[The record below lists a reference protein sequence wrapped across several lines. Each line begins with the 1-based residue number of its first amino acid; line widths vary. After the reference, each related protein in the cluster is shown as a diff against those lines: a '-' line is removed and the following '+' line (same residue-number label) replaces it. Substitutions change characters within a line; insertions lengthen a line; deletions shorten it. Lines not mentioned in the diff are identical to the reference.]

1 VISLIKLLNIVNK
14 PIKLTIMKQFSLSY
28 FKVIFFLLCPSLL
41 LSQEVLEGKT
51 INDATGEV
59 VPFVNVI
66 EKGTSNGTTSDFEG
80 NFSISV
86 PSLPTTLVFSY
97 LGFETQELNV
107 TENSPLTIRFTE
119 SAAALDEVV
128 VTGLAT
134 SVKRSNSANAVA
146 SISADELTGT
156 TPPPTLDGA
165 LYGKFPGAIVNANS
179 GAPGGGLSVKLRGAT
194 SIQGNTQPLYIVDGV
209 YIDNS
214 SIAAGLNTVSAAAAG
229 GSASN
234 QDNPTNR
241 IADINPEDIANI
253 EILKGASA
261 AAIYG
266 SRAAAGVVIITTKRG
281 KAGETKF
288 RLSQSIGW
296 SEAINLLGV
305 RDYTE
310 ERVLES
316 FGEEDRQAFVAARD
330 AGRLVDYEN
339 EIYGEKGIIAIT
351 NFSMSGGSENT
362 KFFTGVTHNNEE
374 GIVKGTGYE
383 KTSLRLNLDHSPE
396 DFLKFTLS
404 TNYIHS
410 ISNRGFFNNDNS
422 GTTIGIALTATR
434 PWDQL
439 FPNEDGIYPD
449 HPNNSSNPLQTRDLV
464 TNKETVNRLI
474 MGGTAN
480 LDIYRADKS
489 NLELILRGGIDFYG
503 QQSRAIFPKEL
514 QFQKI
519 SNGGLN
525 GVSVQGDTQNKN
537 YNLSAFLVH
546 NYFTDS
552 DINFR
557 TQFGVT
563 REYFDQNIEL
573 ITATGLVASETNVD
587 QAANTGVNQTRLLQ
601 EDSGFF
607 AQEEVNFQDKF
618 IATVGIRGDKSSNN
632 GDANKLFYYP
642 KASLAVNLNEFDF
655 WNEASAWN
663 QFKLRLAYGEA
674 GNFPP
679 FGGLF
684 TSYNAFSTDGIL
696 GISLIGVRGDGDLR
710 SERQKELEFGTDVGF
725 FNNRVNLS
733 ATYYIKTIED
743 LILQANLEPST
754 GFTSQFVNAG
764 SLENKGIEIGL
775 NTTPV
780 FTDDIHWNLGINFF
794 KNTSEITE
802 LDVPPFNVGAFGASL
817 GTFRI
822 EEGKSATQIVGGYPD
837 GLRVI
842 GNAEPDFQMGFN
854 SDFNYKD
861 LQFTMLWQWKNGGD
875 NVNLTTLLTDLN
887 RTSHDFDEFGA
898 DPSGE
903 LTNGVYRPGAP
914 PEVHVEDASYVR
926 LREVGLYYT
935 LDDDIISGILNGSI
949 DSVKFGLSGTNVLN
963 FFDYNSYDPEVSNF
977 GGSSIFTGVDVLP
990 FPSSKRFLFN
1000 VAVNF

>member
-1 VISLIKLLNIVNK
+1 MKQTKFNHKYFLYLFFLFPLALFSQNTLTGIVNDEK
-14 PIKLTIMKQFSLSY
+14 
-28 FKVIFFLLCPSLL
+28 
-41 LSQEVLEGKT
+41 
-51 INDATGEV
+51 GET
-59 VPFVNVI
+59 VPFANVI
-66 EKGTSNGTTSDFEG
+66 EKGTTNGTTTDVDG
-80 NFSISV
+80 NFTIDV
-86 PSLPTTLVFSY
+86 KSLPTILVFSS
-97 LGFETQELNV
+97 LGYASQEFRAINRNPINV
-107 TENSPLTIRFTE
+107 TLGE
-119 SAAALDEVV
+119 STQALEEVV

-134 SVKRSNSANAVA
+134 SVKRTNSANAV
-146 SISADELTGT
+146 SSLSAAEITGT

-194 SIQGNTQPLYIVDGV
+194 SIQGNTQPLYIIDGV
-209 YIDNS
+209 YVDNS

-288 RLSQSIGW
+288 RLSQSTGW
-296 SEAINLLGV
+296 SEAINLLGL

-316 FGEEDRQAFVAARD
+316 FGQADLDAYIAARD
-330 AGRLVDYEN
+330 AGRLVDYED
-339 EIYGEKGIIAIT
+339 EIYGEKGIISIT
-351 NFSMSGGSENT
+351 NFSMSGGSEKT
-362 KFFTGVTHNNEE
+362 KFFAGVTHNNEK
-374 GIVKGTGYE
+374 GIVLNTGYE
-383 KTSLRLNLDHSPE
+383 KTSLRLNLDHKPT
-396 DFLKFTLS
+396 DFLKLS
-404 TNYIHS
+404 MSSNYIYS
-410 ISNRGFFNNDNS
+410 RSDRGFFNNDNS

-439 FPNEDGIYPD
+439 FPNENGIYPD

-464 TNKETVNRLI
+464 KNSEKVNRVI

-480 LDIYRADKS
+480 LDIYKADNS
-489 NLELILRGGIDFYG
+489 NLELILRGGLDFYG
-503 QQSRAIFPKEL
+503 QGTRAFFPKAL
-514 QFQKI
+514 QFQKL

-525 GVSVQGDTQNKN
+525 GVSAQGDTQNKN

-557 TQFGVT
+557 TQFGLT
-563 REYFDQNIEL
+563 REYFDQNTEL
-573 ITATGLVASETNVD
+573 ITATGLVASESNVD
-587 QAANTGVNQTRLLQ
+587 QASNTGVNQSRLLQ
-601 EDSGFF
+601 EDAGFF
-607 AQEEVNFQDKF
+607 AQEEVNFKDMF

-632 GDANKLFYYP
+632 GNANELFYYP
-642 KASLAVNLNEFDF
+642 KASLAVNLNEFSF
-655 WNEASAWN
+655 WKNESVWN
-663 QFKLRLAYGEA
+663 QFKLRAAYGEA

-679 FGGLF
+679 FGALF
-684 TSYNAFSTDGIL
+684 TSYNAFSTNGIL
-696 GISLIGVRGDGDLR
+696 GISLIGVRGDPNLK

-725 FNNRVNLS
+725 FNGRINLS
-733 ATYYIKTIED
+733 ATYYIKTVDD
-743 LILQANLEPST
+743 LILNAQLEPST

-764 SLENKGIEIGL
+764 SLENKGIELGL
-775 NTTPV
+775 NTTPIS
-780 FTDDIHWNLGINFF
+780 TEKIEWNLGVNFF

-802 LDVPPFNVGAFGASL
+802 LNVPPFNIGAFGASL

-822 EEGKSATQIVGGYPD
+822 EEGKSVTQIVGGYPE

-842 GNAEPDFQMGFN
+842 GDAEPDFQMGFN
-854 SDFNYKD
+854 SDLKYKD
-861 LQFTMLWQWKNGGD
+861 LQFTMLWQWKKGGD

-887 RTSHDFDEFGA
+887 QTSADFDDFGL

-903 LTNGVYRPGAP
+903 LSNGEYRPGAP
-914 PEVHVEDASYVR
+914 PAVHVEDASYVR
-926 LREVGLYYT
+926 LREVGVYYT
-935 LDDDIISGILNGSI
+935 LQKNVLGSILNGSI
-949 DSVKFGLSGTNVLN
+949 DSIKFGVSGTNILN

-977 GGSSIFTGVDVLP
+977 GGGSIFTGVDVLP

-1000 VAVNF
+1000 VSANF

>member
-1 VISLIKLLNIVNK
+1 
-14 PIKLTIMKQFSLSY
+14 MRQFSLSY
-28 FKVIFFLLCPSLL
+28 FKVIFFLLCPAML
-41 LSQEVLEGKT
+41 LSQEVLEGRT
-51 INDATGEV
+51 INESTGEV

-80 NFSISV
+80 NFSITV
-86 PSLPTTLVFSY
+86 QSLPTTLVFSY

-107 TENSPLTIRFTE
+107 TQNSPLTISFVE

-146 SISADELTGT
+146 ALSAEELTGT
-156 TPPPTLDGA
+156 TTPPTLDGA

-209 YIDNS
+209 YVDNS

-288 RLSQSIGW
+288 KFSQSVGW
-296 SEAINLLGV
+296 TEAINLLGV

-316 FGEEDRQAFVAARD
+316 FGEEDRAAFVAARD
-330 AGRLVDYEN
+330 AGTLVDYEE
-339 EIYGEKGIIAIT
+339 EIYGEKGIIIIT
-351 NFSMSGGSENT
+351 NFNMSGGSEKT
-362 KFFTGVTHNNEE
+362 KFFAGITHNNEE
-374 GIVKGTGYE
+374 GIVEGTGYE
-383 KTSLRLNLDHSPE
+383 KTSIRLNLDHSPE

-404 TNYIHS
+404 SNYIHS
-410 ISNRGFFNNDNS
+410 SSDRGFFNNDNS
-422 GTTIGIALTATR
+422 GTTIGIALTSTR
-434 PWDQL
+434 PWDRL

-464 TNKETVNRLI
+464 TNREKVNRLI

-489 NLELILRGGIDFYG
+489 NLELILRGGLDFYG

-546 NYFTDS
+546 NYFTDN
-552 DINFR
+552 DLNFR
-557 TQFGVT
+557 TQLGIT
-563 REYFDQNIEL
+563 REYFDQNIQL
-573 ITATGLVASETNVD
+573 VTATGLVASETNVD

-607 AQEEVNFQDKF
+607 VQEEVNFQKCF
-618 IATVGIRGDKSSNN
+618 
-632 GDANKLFYYP
+632 
-642 KASLAVNLNEFDF
+642 
-655 WNEASAWN
+655 
-663 QFKLRLAYGEA
+663 
-674 GNFPP
+674 
-679 FGGLF
+679 
-684 TSYNAFSTDGIL
+684 
-696 GISLIGVRGDGDLR
+696 
-710 SERQKELEFGTDVGF
+710 
-725 FNNRVNLS
+725 
-733 ATYYIKTIED
+733 
-743 LILQANLEPST
+743 
-754 GFTSQFVNAG
+754 
-764 SLENKGIEIGL
+764 
-775 NTTPV
+775 
-780 FTDDIHWNLGINFF
+780 
-794 KNTSEITE
+794 
-802 LDVPPFNVGAFGASL
+802 
-817 GTFRI
+817 
-822 EEGKSATQIVGGYPD
+822 
-837 GLRVI
+837 
-842 GNAEPDFQMGFN
+842 
-854 SDFNYKD
+854 
-861 LQFTMLWQWKNGGD
+861 
-875 NVNLTTLLTDLN
+875 
-887 RTSHDFDEFGA
+887 
-898 DPSGE
+898 
-903 LTNGVYRPGAP
+903 
-914 PEVHVEDASYVR
+914 
-926 LREVGLYYT
+926 
-935 LDDDIISGILNGSI
+935 
-949 DSVKFGLSGTNVLN
+949 
-963 FFDYNSYDPEVSNF
+963 
-977 GGSSIFTGVDVLP
+977 
-990 FPSSKRFLFN
+990 
-1000 VAVNF
+1000 